1 MKKTVG
7 NVTNCRTPY
16 PLYNPRMA
24 SIQLLPDLLINQ
36 IAAGEVIER
45 PASALK
51 ELLENSLD
59 AGADEISV
67 QLEGGGVKLLRVRD
81 NGSGILHDQLSL
93 ALMRHATSKIASL
106 EDLQRVASMGFRG
119 EALAS
124 MAAVAQVTLT
134 SRTVEAPHAWK
145 VDAADGKQ
153 GEVVPASHTH
163 GTSIEMREL
172 YFNTPARRK
181 FLKSEN
187 TEYAWCEETFKRI
200 ALSRPDVAFSLQN
213 NGRMVWQ
220 LAASSSVAAKSVP
233 PPQPSPGGRGS
244 DFADT
249 QKVAPAP
256 HKEKQMNPLPLG
268 EGRVGEHSLKEH
280 SLQQRI
286 TALLGAEFG
295 QHAVV
300 VERQIGALHLY
311 GIAALPAYSRSTRD
325 EQYFFINGRFVRDK
339 VLMHAVRQAYQD
351 ILHHQ
356 RHPAFVLFLDMPPE
370 QVDVN
375 VHPAKSEVRFRESQ
389 GIHQFVFH
397 ALQDALSVTM
407 KAATPDPSDS
417 SFPRRRESIESSNEL
432 DSRLRGNDGTFSFEQ
447 QRIRFGAAEQQA
459 TYRAWESQTGKGEE
473 LREKGNSSPAFD
485 SPLPSSPFPLPNVE
499 HPLGFALGQ
508 LSGIY
513 ILAQNQQGL
522 IVVDMHAAHE
532 RIVYE
537 RLKTAF
543 DAQQMPTQPLLIPV
557 SFAADTLD
565 VATVEDEQDAL
576 LRLGFDIAPLS
587 PTTLAVRSMPAMLK
601 QSKAEAAAKEVLHE
615 LRDFGAS
622 RALTERRNEL
632 LATLA
637 CHSAVRANQQLSLP
651 EMNAILR
658 EMEQTERADQCNHG
672 RPTWFQVT
680 IDELDAMFM
689 RGK

>member
-1 MKKTVG
+1 M
-7 NVTNCRTPY
+7 P
-16 PLYNPRMA
+16 

-59 AGADEISV
+59 AGATDIAV
-67 QLEGGGVKLLRVRD
+67 TLENGGIKLLRVRD
-81 NGSGILHDQLSL
+81 NGGGIDPVQLPL
-93 ALMRHATSKIASL
+93 ALMRHATSKITSL
-106 EDLQRVASMGFRG
+106 DDLQRVASMGFRG

-134 SRTVEAPHAWK
+134 SRTLDAIHAWK
-145 VDAADGKQ
+145 IDAMDGTQ
-153 GEVVPASHTH
+153 SDTVPAAHAH

-200 ALSRPDVAFSLQN
+200 ALSRPDVAFSLQH
-213 NGRMVWQ
+213 NGRTAWQ
-220 LAASSSVAAKSVP
+220 LPKHDLA
-233 PPQPSPGGRGS
+233 
-244 DFADT
+244 
-249 QKVAPAP
+249 
-256 HKEKQMNPLPLG
+256 
-268 EGRVGEHSLKEH
+268 
-280 SLQQRI
+280 QRI
-286 TALLGAEFG
+286 TAILGAEFG
-295 QHAVV
+295 HHAVV
-300 VERQIGALHLY
+300 VERQIANLHLY

-356 RHPAFVLFLDMPPE
+356 RHPAFVLFLEMPPE
-370 QVDVN
+370 LVDVN

-397 ALQDALSVTM
+397 ALQDALSATM
-407 KAATPDPSDS
+407 KRSSTSDEATYSEAEETRAPY
-417 SFPRRRESIESSNEL
+417 FA
-432 DSRLRGNDGTFSFEQ
+432 EQ
-447 QRIRFGAAEQQA
+447 QRIPFSAAQQQS
-459 TYRAWESQTGKGEE
+459 TYRVWESQSQALGIKGDD
-473 LREKGNSSPAFD
+473 LHGSTQSSIHNPQ
-485 SPLPSSPFPLPNVE
+485 SPQE

-672 RPTWFQVT
+672 RPTWFQITV
-680 IDELDAMFM
+680 DELDAMFM